1 MKKKLESELK
11 SIANRI
17 LNLSEKD
24 EVSKLHA
31 EVSELYEKLTILKF
45 AQENFEDDMP
55 TIGTDTSFFDM
66 LDVAFNNKFSDTIE
80 VEDKMFVNVDDVE
93 DDGIME
99 HVTEKIKDMVAHM
112 PHEEDNIT
120 DNVLDKHRQQT
131 IFEDLA
137 VGFDDLPVFEPLDE
151 ANAPDKSK
159 SLNEKLKSTALNIG
173 LNDKIAFVKHLF
185 DSSIED
191 YERVLSQLNTIENYD
206 DAFEFI
212 QNMVKPDYDNWQGKD
227 EFENR
232 FMKIIESKYN

>member
-17 LNLSEKD
+17 LNLSETE

-45 AQENFEDDMP
+45 AQENFEDNMP

-80 VEDKMFVNVDDVE
+80 VEDKMFVNVDEVE
-93 DDGIME
+93 DDDIME

-112 PHEEDNIT
+112 PHEEDN
-120 DNVLDKHRQQT
+120 VLDNNPDAQKQQT
-131 IFEDLA
+131 QLEDLA
-137 VGFDDLPVFEPLDE
+137 VGFDDLPVFEPVDKVNTE
-151 ANAPDKSK
+151 DKSK
-159 SLNEKLKSTALNIG
+159 SLNEKLKSTSLNIG

-185 DSSIED
+185 DGSTED
-191 YERVLSQLNTIENYD
+191 YDRVLSQLNTIGNYE
-206 DAFEFI
+206 DAIEFI
-212 QNMVKPDYDNWQGKD
+212 QNIVKPDYNSWQGKD

-232 FMKIIESKYN
+232 FLKIIESKYN